1 MAGDAELVAELKEL
15 RKQVDKLIEKYAPVR
30 TESDVYQGLK
40 DSLVPQPYMYKPTT
54 LNLGYDGPDQ
64 EPDYSQMYNYYNYN
78 DGPERDPREGWDF
91 DHNDRGGTY

>member
-1 MAGDAELVAELKEL
+1 MNPEFVEDLVEL
-15 RKQVDKLIEKYAPVR
+15 RNEIDKLIEKYAPVR

-64 EPDYSQMYNYYNYN
+64 EPDYSQMYNYT
-78 DGPERDPREGWDF
+78 DSPERDPREGWDY
-91 DHNDRGGTY
+91 DHDNRGGTY